1 MATLCLEIIIPV
13 NGKCHIYSILC
24 GDDFYT
30 LHRIVL
36 GTIQYAFDPSKC
48 CNSQDLFELFC
59 SILVGLIWNKI
70 ATEFDNWEVEL
81 TFKIAGRGR
90 VGADGLVS
98 FDNAHTYRPL
108 LGC

>member
-13 NGKCHIYSILC
+13 NGKCHIYLILC

-98 FDNAHTYRPL
+98 FAGTL
-108 LGC
+108 VKSQALG